1 MTEVPGGTS
10 PRTEILALLLEPLG
24 VDAMAGQA
32 ALRRL
37 AENVDAVAQEHGC
50 AVLPAYGST
59 LSCVSDAVSACV
71 EEQELAGMAAGP
83 EDARALRELA
93 RTEEA
98 RSQLRALEGVP
109 VEALRTDRASVTTAE
124 RLIPKALEPYCRA
137 NQDWPEE
144 IWRSIGDIDIDLD
157 GALADLNRPRA
168 TRRAAAAR
176 ELVLQHS
183 VSAAQDLQNRELAAR
198 LEKVRDFVAA
208 RKAYDAFLSA
218 RPGWWRWLGPDAH
231 SGFRSDRSDALV
243 WALTV
248 RDTGA
253 LSGSAL
259 DLLAT
264 DDCRAVLAHA
274 PGPTP
279 TPAVAAPPASATP
292 LAVPPP
298 ATSSAARVASGL
310 LAVGSRHDVGRLRA
324 LESWYAKNIALFDRV
339 AAAMDLRESDPGFR
353 EALDP
358 LVGEL
363 ALPPGAVDTSRSDYR
378 AVQAGLRAEVEG
390 LLRRT
395 GRTGHSEHAEASE
408 GLVGV
413 IGRVGALERDLRD
426 AMRPLPAVR
435 GRLLVAVAGRTKSG
449 KTTLR
454 KALTREADRSGIG
467 QGAHRTT
474 RKTTAFDV
482 GPVTYLDTPGF
493 AAKDD
498 DFDAQH
504 ARAACDSADAVIWNY
519 ADTMRDEEAAEFRR
533 LLRSGKPLLAVI
545 NVKKKVDEPVLLTI
559 FANSPDKEFKTA
571 SGHATH
577 IEQVARAAGAAP
589 PVILAV
595 HTGAAHE
602 SLSVKDRELADKA
615 MRASRLL
622 ELELA
627 LSQLLAE
634 RSIPLRAVRL
644 AEDVRRPLAAFH
656 DRAAEKLPRI
666 GLALDALEHSTPG
679 ERAALLEA
687 FRVAGREAHER
698 LEAERHRARE
708 RLPETV
714 RNLGGEDHA
723 QRWSDFLTELEW
735 DGLILALEDELVRRA
750 RERGRTLRAPANAP
764 ERQDDEHPRVEPHP
778 APKFASAAVKGAATT
793 LLDSF
798 SAQGL
803 SKGLTKVFSKKLATS
818 AATTAASAPVT
829 AALYATDALLG
840 AMKAVSNEIDRARQA
855 EEEWTKTATEVAETC
870 LDDLFDWVDA
880 RLAMVLEDAT
890 AQVEAQFAAETAGIG
905 STRERFE
912 RLGRLQSSVR
922 SALDTIDLTLARRL
936 LALAGGDPAAVRR
949 ARRTPGVELRV
960 WTDTSH
966 VADVRAQLH
975 KHLVDVLTERIEVRP
990 DSRSGEGD
998 GTADDG

>member
-37 AENVDAVAQEHGC
+37 AGNVDAVAQEHGC

-83 EDARALRELA
+83 EEAWALRELA
-93 RTEEA
+93 QTEEA
-98 RSQLRALEGVP
+98 RSHLRALEGVP

-137 NQDWPEE
+137 DQDWPEE

-198 LEKVRDFVAA
+198 LEKVRDFVTA
-208 RKAYDAFLSA
+208 RTAYDAFLSA

-231 SGFRSDRSDALV
+231 SGFRSDRRDALV
-243 WALTV
+243 WALTA

-264 DDCRAVLAHA
+264 DDCQTVLAHA
-274 PGPTP
+274 PRP

-292 LAVPPP
+292 LTVPPP
-298 ATSSAARVASGL
+298 ATSSAARLTSGL
-310 LAVGSRHDVGRLRA
+310 LAVGSRHDAGRLRA

-339 AAAMDLRESDPGFR
+339 AAAMDLRESDPVLR

-378 AVQAGLRAEVEG
+378 AVQAVLRAEVEG

-395 GRTGHSEHAEASE
+395 GRTWHSEHAVASE
-408 GLVGV
+408 GLVRV
-413 IGRVGALERDLRD
+413 IGRVGTVERDLRD
-426 AMRPLPAVR
+426 AMRPLPPVR

-454 KALTREADRSGIG
+454 KALTRDADRSGIG

-474 RKTTAFDV
+474 RMTTAFDV

-519 ADTMRDEEAAEFRR
+519 ADTMHDEEAAEFQR
-533 LLRSGKPLLAVI
+533 LLLSGKPLLAVI
-545 NVKKKVDEPVLLTI
+545 NVKKKVNEPVLLTI

-571 SGHATH
+571 SEHAAR
-577 IEQVARAAGAAP
+577 IEQVACAAGAAP

-656 DRAAEKLPRI
+656 VRAAEELPRI

-679 ERAALLEA
+679 ERAAMLEA
-687 FRVAGREAHER
+687 FRTAGREAHER

-735 DGLILALEDELVRRA
+735 DSLIPALEDELVRRA

-778 APKFASAAVKGAATT
+778 APKIASAAVKGAATT

-803 SKGLTKVFSKKLATS
+803 SKGLTKVFSKKVATS

-855 EEEWTKTATEVAETC
+855 KEEWTKTATEVAETC

-975 KHLVDVLTERIEVRP
+975 KHLVDVLTERIEIRP

>member
-37 AENVDAVAQEHGC
+37 AENVDAVAQEHRC

-71 EEQELAGMAAGP
+71 EEQELAGMAAGH
-83 EDARALRELA
+83 EEARALRELA

-98 RSQLRALEGVP
+98 RSHLRALEGVP

-137 NQDWPEE
+137 DQDWPEV
-144 IWRSIGDIDIDLD
+144 IWRSIGDIDLDLD
-157 GALADLNRPRA
+157 SVLADLNRPRA

-198 LEKVRDFVAA
+198 LERVRVFVAA
-208 RKAYDAFLSA
+208 RTAYDAFLSA

-231 SGFRSDRSDALV
+231 SGFRSDRRDALV

-279 TPAVAAPPASATP
+279 TPAVAASASSATP
-292 LAVPPP
+292 MAVPPP
-298 ATSSAARVASGL
+298 ATSSAARLASGL
-310 LAVGSRHDVGRLRA
+310 LAVGSRHDAGRLRA

-339 AAAMDLRESDPGFR
+339 AAAMDLRESDPGLR

-363 ALPPGAVDTSRSDYR
+363 GLPPGAVDRSRSDYR
-378 AVQAGLRAEVEG
+378 AVQAVLRAEVED

-395 GRTGHSEHAEASE
+395 GRTGHSEHAAASE
-408 GLVGV
+408 GLIGV
-413 IGRVGALERDLRD
+413 IGRVGTVERELRD

-454 KALTREADRSGIG
+454 KALTRDADRAGIG
-467 QGAHRTT
+467 LGAHRTT

-519 ADTMRDEEAAEFRR
+519 ADTMHDEEAAEFQR
-533 LLRSGKPLLAVI
+533 LLLSGKPLLAVV
-545 NVKKKVDEPVLLTI
+545 NVKKKVNEPALLTV
-559 FANSPDKEFKTA
+559 FAKSPDKEFRTA
-571 SGHATH
+571 PEHAAR
-577 IEQVARAAGAAP
+577 IEQVARAAGAVP

-602 SLSVKDRELADKA
+602 SLSVEDRELGDKA

-644 AEDVRRPLAAFH
+644 AEDVRRPLASFH
-656 DRAAEKLPRI
+656 DRAAEELPRI
-666 GLALDALEHSTPG
+666 SLALDALERSTPG

-687 FRVAGREAHER
+687 FRTAGREAHER

-735 DGLILALEDELVRRA
+735 DGLIPALEDELVRRA

-778 APKFASAAVKGAATT
+778 APKIASAAVKGAATT

-818 AATTAASAPVT
+818 ATTTAASAPVT

-855 EEEWTKTATEVAETC
+855 KEEWTKTATEVAETC
-870 LDDLFDWVDA
+870 LDDLFGWVDA

-890 AQVEAQFAAETAGIG
+890 AQVEAQFAAETGGIG
-905 STRERFE
+905 STRERFK

-922 SALDTIDLTLARRL
+922 SALDAVDLTLARRL

-966 VADVRAQLH
+966 VADVRAHLH

-990 DSRSGEGD
+990 YTRSGEGD

>member
-37 AENVDAVAQEHGC
+37 AENVDAVAQEYGC
-50 AVLPAYGST
+50 AGLPAYGST
-59 LSCVSDAVSACV
+59 LSRVSDAVSMCV
-71 EEQELAGMAAGP
+71 EEHELAGTAADP
-83 EDARALRELA
+83 DEARALRELA
-93 RTEEA
+93 RLEGA
-98 RSQLRALEGVP
+98 RSHLRALAGVP
-109 VEALRTDRASVTTAE
+109 VEALRTDRASVTTAQ

-137 NQDWPEE
+137 DQDWPEE

-208 RKAYDAFLSA
+208 QKAYDAFLSGQ
-218 RPGWWRWLGPDAH
+218 PGWWRWLGPDAH
-231 SGFRSDRSDALV
+231 SGFRSDRRDALV
-243 WALTV
+243 WALTA

-253 LSGSAL
+253 LTGSAL
-259 DLLAT
+259 ELLAT
-264 DDCRAVLAHA
+264 DGCRAVLAHA
-274 PGPTP
+274 PRPTP
-279 TPAVAAPPASATP
+279 TPAAAAPPASATS

-298 ATSSAARVASGL
+298 ATSSAARLASGL
-310 LAVGSRHDVGRLRA
+310 LAVGSRHDAGRLRA
-324 LESWYAKNIALFDRV
+324 LESWYTKNIALFDRV
-339 AAAMDLRESDPGFR
+339 ASAMDLRESEPRLR
-353 EALDP
+353 EALAP

-363 ALPPGAVDTSRSDYR
+363 ALPPAAVDTSRSDYR
-378 AVQAGLRAEVEG
+378 AVQAVLRAEVED

-395 GRTGHSEHAEASE
+395 ERTGHSGHAVESE
-408 GLVGV
+408 RLVRV
-413 IGRVGALERDLRD
+413 IGRVGTVERELRD

-435 GRLLVAVAGRTKSG
+435 GKLLVAVAGRTKSG

-454 KALTREADRSGIG
+454 KALTRDADRSGIG

-474 RKTTAFDV
+474 RKTVAFDV

-519 ADTMRDEEAAEFRR
+519 ADTMHDEEAAEFQR
-533 LLRSGKPLLAVI
+533 LLLSGKPLLAVV
-545 NVKKKVDEPVLLTI
+545 NVKGKVNETARLTV
-559 FANSPDKEFKTA
+559 FAKSPDREFRTA
-571 SGHATH
+571 SGHAAR

-589 PVILAV
+589 PVVLTV
-595 HTGAAHE
+595 HSGAAHE
-602 SLSVKDRELADKA
+602 SLSVEDRELGDKA
-615 MRASRLL
+615 LEASRLL

-627 LSQLLAE
+627 LSRLLAE

-644 AEDVRRPLAAFH
+644 AEDMRRPLSAFH
-656 DRAAEKLPRI
+656 DRAIEELPRI
-666 GLALDALEHSTPG
+666 GLALDALERSTPG

-687 FRVAGREAHER
+687 FRTAGREAQER
-698 LEAERHRARE
+698 LIAERHRVRE
-708 RLPETV
+708 QLPETV

-735 DGLILALEDELVRRA
+735 DGLLLALEDELVRQA
-750 RERGRTLRAPANAP
+750 RKRGRTLRAPASTP
-764 ERQDDEHPRVEPHP
+764 ERQDDEDPRVEPQP
-778 APKFASAAVKGAATT
+778 SPKIASAAVKGAATT
-793 LLDSF
+793 LLDSL
-798 SAQGL
+798 SAKGL
-803 SKGLTKVFSKKLATS
+803 SKGLTKVFSKKLAAS
-818 AATTAASAPVT
+818 ATTAASVPVT

-840 AMKAVSNEIDRARQA
+840 AMKAVSSEIDRARQA
-855 EEEWTKTATEVAETC
+855 KEEWTKTATEVAETC

-880 RLAMVLEDAT
+880 RLASVLEDAT

-912 RLGRLQSSVR
+912 RLGRLQLSVR

-966 VADVRAQLH
+966 VADVRAHLH